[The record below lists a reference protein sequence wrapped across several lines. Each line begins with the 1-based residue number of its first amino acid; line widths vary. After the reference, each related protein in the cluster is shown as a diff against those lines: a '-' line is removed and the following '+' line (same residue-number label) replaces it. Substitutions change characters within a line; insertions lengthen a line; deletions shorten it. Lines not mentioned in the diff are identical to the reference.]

1 MAKRKTPEDLEWE
14 QIFSALQFDTEP
26 DPKYIKQAVIE
37 TKTGKKFKLSG
48 AEFHDVMAQ
57 EREMSPEH
65 AVIVSC
71 KITLDFHK
79 IKTDVNRFAVT
90 SLTKSAKR
98 HAYSKSQLKIRRT
111 LAKAPQRPSGRTI

>member
-26 DPKYIKQAVIE
+26 DPKYIKQAVVE
-37 TKTGKKFKLSG
+37 TRTGKKFKLSG
-48 AEFHDVMAQ
+48 PEFHDVMMH
-57 EREMSPEH
+57 EREQSPDQ

-79 IKTDVNRFAVT
+79 IKTDVTKFAIT
-90 SLTKSAKR
+90 CLSKSARR
-98 HAYSKSQLKIRRT
+98 HALSRNQLKIRRA
-111 LAKAPQRPSGRTI
+111 LAKAPQRPARTAT

>member
-26 DPKYIKQAVIE
+26 DPKYIKQAVVE
-37 TKTGKKFKLSG
+37 TRTGKKFKLSG
-48 AEFHDVMAQ
+48 AEFHDVMMH
-57 EREMSPEH
+57 EREQAPDQ

-79 IKTDVNRFAVT
+79 IKTDVTKFAVN
-90 SLTKSAKR
+90 SLGKSARR
-98 HAYSKSQLKIRRT
+98 HALSRSQLRARRA
-111 LAKAPQRPSGRTI
+111 LAKAPQRPTRTST